1 MVFQTLADA
10 LGRPGRLMRT
20 AIVSDIHGSLA
31 ALDAVVDDIR
41 SESVDLVAHLG
52 DLALSG
58 PRPAEVIDRIRKLGW
73 PGVVGNTDELL
84 WRPEDF
90 RVRVAKSPRLE
101 GLLRVLFKD
110 LAPATAE
117 AIGAERIAWLQS
129 LPRQRTLEGGVVA
142 LHASPGD
149 LWRAPMPDAEDPLFE
164 QTYASIQARVVV
176 YGHIHR
182 PFARK
187 VSGRWVANSGSVGMA
202 YDGDPR
208 ASYLL
213 IDDNDVVVKRVAYDV
228 ERDVAALCAVGYPH
242 ASWLAEIRRRGM
254 YVAPPVMG
262 HNL

>member
-1 MVFQTLADA
+1 
-10 LGRPGRLMRT
+10 MRT

-41 SESVDLVAHLG
+41 SESVDRVAHLG
-52 DLALSG
+52 DLVLSG
-58 PRPAEVIDRIRKLGW
+58 PRPAEVIDRIRELGW

-90 RVRVAKSPRLE
+90 QARVSKSPRLE

-117 AIGAERIAWLQS
+117 AIGAERIAWLQG
-129 LPRQRTLEGGVVA
+129 LPTERALGGGAAGGVVA
-142 LHASPGD
+142 LHARPGD
-149 LWRAPMPDAEDPLFE
+149 LWQAPMPDAEDSVFE

-187 VSGRWVANSGSVGMA
+187 VSGRWVANSGSVGMP

-228 ERDVAALCAVGYPH
+228 ERDVAALYAVGYPH

-262 HNL
+262 HTL